1 MTSSCN
7 VGVDTAEVPMPK
19 NDTLPI
25 NLQKREVVKAAVDLK
40 GVPEGTSG
48 KVILSNGL
56 DWVRYWVA
64 FDNGVEIGSL
74 HRNKLVRVHEWDDY
88 LTRRELSSETDSGS
102 HTSLE
107 EDDPGPASSSDGGVE
122 VNGVLVPQLL
132 LDRTQAA
139 LERFGVT
146 R

>member
-1 MTSSCN
+1 
-7 VGVDTAEVPMPK
+7 MPK
-19 NDTLPI
+19 DDTLPH
-25 NLQKREVVKAAVDLK
+25 NLRKKEIVKAAINLR
-40 GVPEGTSG
+40 GVPEGTMG
-48 KVILSNGL
+48 RVILSSGL

-74 HRNKLVRVHEWDDY
+74 HRDKLVREIEWDAY
-88 LTRRELSSETDSGS
+88 ILQRERSQEVAEAESSTEAPDTSEEADAQSSGS
-102 HTSLE
+102 
-107 EDDPGPASSSDGGVE
+107 GGVE

-132 LDRTQAA
+132 LDRSKAA

>member
-1 MTSSCN
+1 
-7 VGVDTAEVPMPK
+7 MPK
-19 NDTLPI
+19 DDTLPH
-25 NLQKREVVKAAVDLK
+25 NLRKKEIVKAAINLR
-40 GVPEGTSG
+40 GVPEGTMG
-48 KVILSNGL
+48 RVILSSGL

-74 HRNKLVRVHEWDDY
+74 HRDKLVREAEWAAY
-88 LTRRELSSETDSGS
+88 LVQRERSQEIAEAESSTEALDTSEEAEAQSSGS
-102 HTSLE
+102 
-107 EDDPGPASSSDGGVE
+107 GGVE

-132 LDRTQAA
+132 LDRSKAA